1 MPYKR
6 KKTGTGST
14 SKWSNG
20 ELSTLIY
27 GISRL
32 GEKEF
37 TDLMSQTIFMKREHD
52 LKIIA
57 AKNDSDLKIITQ
69 LPDKNKHSVLEIAQ
83 KWSSI
88 KLLRD
93 LDCDR
98 IRAIKGA
105 KIVTEQDWMLAALLA
120 LNTEPNTKVQIPARE
135 TTSTAVL
142 PSTKSIDDKEKEEE
156 SKAEMALPTTSDSTN
171 IVSSSLQTST
181 MAKQEEAE
189 PAAPELEKEKKND
202 DEFITAIKTL

>member
-6 KKTGTGST
+6 KRTGTGST

-27 GISRL
+27 GITRL

-52 LKIIA
+52 MKIIT
-57 AKNDSDLKIITQ
+57 AKNEADLKIITQ

-98 IRAIKGA
+98 LRATEGA
-105 KIVTEQDWMLAALLA
+105 KILTEQDWMLAALLA
-120 LNTEPNTKVQIPARE
+120 LNAEPNTKVQIPARE
-135 TTSTAVL
+135 VTTTTVL
-142 PSTKSIDDKEKEEE
+142 QSTKSVDDKEKEEE
-156 SKAEMALPTTSDSTN
+156 SKAELALPTTSDSTN
-171 IVSSSLQTST
+171 IVSSSLLTT
-181 MAKQEEAE
+181 AMPKQEEAE
-189 PAAPELEKEKKND
+189 PAVPE
-202 DEFITAIKTL
+202 